1 MLCPR
6 DGTVLISP
14 VESGK
19 SVFSRNGIFHCPTC
33 AGLAINSEAASSKMC
48 SEKLESMHDG
58 FKDEGTAIDLC
69 CPFCESGMKVRSTPR
84 FSSIVITEVFMMG
97 GPQR

>member
-58 FKDEGTAIDLC
+58 FKDEGTTKVYC
-69 CPFCESGMKVRSTPR
+69 CPFIFESIMH
-84 FSSIVITEVFMMG
+84 
-97 GPQR
+97 